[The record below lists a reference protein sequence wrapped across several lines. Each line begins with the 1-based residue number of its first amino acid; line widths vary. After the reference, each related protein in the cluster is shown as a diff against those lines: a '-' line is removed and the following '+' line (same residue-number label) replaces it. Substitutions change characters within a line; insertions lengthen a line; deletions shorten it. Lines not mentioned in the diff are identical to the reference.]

1 MFKLLVLTAV
11 AGGLALAGILACAAA
26 RPDTFRFQR
35 SVSIKAPPERIFP
48 LINNLRSFNTW
59 NPFLKADPETKLAYS
74 GPDGGPGAVHEWDGS
89 SQVGKGR
96 VEISNAS
103 PNAHVTMTLDMI
115 KPFTAHNI
123 VEFTLEPRADAT
135 VVNWAMSG
143 RNAFITK
150 VMGLFL
156 NMDNMVGGQFDK
168 GLAELKSIVER

>member
-1 MFKLLVLTAV
+1 MFRIFVLTAV
-11 AGGLALAGILACAAA
+11 AGGFVLTGILAYAAT
-26 RPDTFRFQR
+26 RPDTFRVQR

-48 LINNLRSFNTW
+48 LINNLKSFNTW
-59 NPFLKADPETKLAYS
+59 NPFLKADPATKLAYS
-74 GPDGGPGAVHEWDGS
+74 GPDGGLGAAHEWDGS

-96 VEISNAS
+96 VEISNAL

-115 KPFTAHNI
+115 KPFVAHNV

-143 RNAFITK
+143 RNAYFVK

-156 NMDNMVGGQFDK
+156 NMDNMVGGEFDK